1 MVFQIAKEFLPIQ
14 VEPQR
19 TVEIVV
25 EAPDETTPATWFKD
39 QVKIVHD
46 GTKYEMATKERKR
59 SLVVH
64 DVKPEDAGDYV
75 CQVGPHRTTARVEV
89 LKPTEKGSLL
99 MKMYRNV
106 HVTTNM
112 FLVPWSFSIFKRV
125 GNKGPYYHTLTTF
138 PANPTSKIDLFYIVS
153 INPVA
158 MSVKVC
164 CLVVM

>member
-89 LKPTEKGSLL
+89 LKPTEKGSLS
-99 MKMYRNV
+99 MKVYGNV
-106 HVTTNM
+106 YVTTWMFLLPGFLNM
-112 FLVPWSFSIFKRV
+112 FKITENEGLILLYADNFFFLKSSCPMLAKSVVFS
-125 GNKGPYYHTLTTF
+125 LF
-138 PANPTSKIDLFYIVS
+138 PML
-153 INPVA
+153 
-158 MSVKVC
+158 
-164 CLVVM
+164 CLK

>member
-1 MVFQIAKEFLPIQ
+1 MVVSSWSLKSTIIYLSVEVVFQIAKEFLPIQ

-112 FLVPWSFSIFKRV
+112 F
-125 GNKGPYYHTLTTF
+125 
-138 PANPTSKIDLFYIVS
+138 
-153 INPVA
+153 
-158 MSVKVC
+158 
-164 CLVVM
+164 

>member
-1 MVFQIAKEFLPIQ
+1 MYVVLLKQHFGRRFLVINWFDYLSVEVVFQIAKEFLPIQ

-89 LKPTEKGSLL
+89 LKPAEKGSLL

-106 HVTTNM
+106 HVTTDM
-112 FLVPWSFSIFKRV
+112 FLAPHVFKHV
-125 GNKGPYYHTLTTF
+125 ENNEK
-138 PANPTSKIDLFYIVS
+138 
-153 INPVA
+153 
-158 MSVKVC
+158 
-164 CLVVM
+164 